1 MGPLNYKTAFSK
13 SFNSYHPISQVGLV
27 FAPAVFVGLWFLLT
41 LFKDHR
47 WGNNKLFSIPTRPLL
62 KFVKEKAYVEHLN
75 LRILLKVIK
84 KQEVLQSDDLQN
96 KIVWNNNLQHSS
108 LERQFVRKS
117 SEWQFAEMF
126 SRTTFANKLS
136 GISIC
141 KKSAWHTNFQN
152 LQQKKWST
160 KTIFQKVWLR
170 R

>member
-13 SFNSYHPISQVGLV
+13 SFNTYHPISQVGLV

-96 KIVWNNNLQHSS
+96 KIVWNNNLQQSS
-108 LERQFVRKS
+108 LERQFVKKKFWMTICWNVFKNDNLQIICP
-117 SEWQFAEMF
+117 EYQFAKKVPGTPIF
-126 SRTTFANKLS
+126 K
-136 GISIC
+136 IC
-141 KKSAWHTNFQN
+141 KKNGP
-152 LQQKKWST
+152 QKQFPK
-160 KTIFQKVWLR
+160 KFG
-170 R
+170 